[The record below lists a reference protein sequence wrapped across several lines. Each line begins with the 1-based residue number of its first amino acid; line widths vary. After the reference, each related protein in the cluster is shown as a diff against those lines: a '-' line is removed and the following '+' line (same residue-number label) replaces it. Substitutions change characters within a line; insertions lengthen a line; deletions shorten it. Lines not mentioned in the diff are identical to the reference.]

1 MIREF
6 AAEALVVVSAD
17 AVYKLDYR
25 EVVDQHLDSGATV
38 TMVTTRVPK
47 QDAGRYGVVG
57 VADDGTVTEFAYKP
71 DEPATDLVT
80 NEVFVF
86 TPDRTLDLLDQIE
99 DELDEQDEGLADL
112 GDQLLPRL
120 VEAGEAREHRF
131 EGYWRDVGT
140 VQAYWDSH
148 MDLLG
153 PDPPI
158 DLDEPGWRIQTQ
170 GGRSAAAGIDQG
182 AEVDNCLLSPGCRI
196 GGSVRDSV
204 ISPDVLVEPGAS
216 VSHSVLLHGAV
227 VRAGARVVR
236 AIIDHHVE
244 IGATS
249 RIGGDGDIAL
259 VGDQARIP
267 DGTVVR
273 PGGRYPEPD
282 N

>member
-182 AEVDNCLLSPGCRI
+182 AEVDNCLLSGVPHRRI
-196 GGSVRDSV
+196 GARLGDLAGCPGRARSQR
-204 ISPDVLVEPGAS
+204 EP
-216 VSHSVLLHGAV
+216 LGAV
-227 VRAGARVVR
+227 ARRGRASRRPSRAR
-236 AIIDHHVE
+236 HHRSSCRDRGHVQNRR
-244 IGATS
+244 G
-249 RIGGDGDIAL
+249 RRHR
-259 VGDQARIP
+259 VGW
-267 DGTVVR
+267 
-273 PGGRYPEPD
+273 
-282 N
+282 